1 MATNIDRVALVIA
14 ESITS
19 DSAPAHEIVAD
30 LEHDGLLMPDPQ
42 IIRTV
47 EELEAIDPETVVQ
60 RYTDHPCRYTRTEA
74 AEDLLYVIRRWG
86 TPEYL
91 PAVVVATAAQVR
103 AARKELEE
111 A

>member
-1 MATNIDRVALVIA
+1 MTNFDRAAEVIA
-14 ESITS
+14 ESITR

-47 EELEAIDPETVVQ
+47 KELEALDPETVVV
-60 RYTDHPCRYTRTEA
+60 CRRWSKYETV
-74 AEDLLYVIRRWG
+74 EDLLKYIYSDRNFAAA
-86 TPEYL
+86 L
-91 PAVVVATAAQVR
+91 PAVVVIPAEQVR
-103 AARKELEE
+103 VARKALEE